1 MGKEEVK
8 GSLSAHDMILSPQT
22 PQDAPRKRVERLSEW
37 GQVAGGTMKAQKS
50 TAFLYP
56 ENESSQRDIGK
67 TIPFA
72 VTSQRIDD

>member
-1 MGKEEVK
+1 
-8 GSLSAHDMILSPQT
+8 
-22 PQDAPRKRVERLSEW
+22 
-37 GQVAGGTMKAQKS
+37 MKAQKS

-56 ENESSQRDIGK
+56 ENKSSERDIGK

>member
-1 MGKEEVK
+1 MENNATVGVCVCLVLFVFS
-8 GSLSAHDMILSPQT
+8 GLPPSACAESW
-22 PQDAPRKRVERLSEW
+22 AR
-37 GQVAGGTMKAQKS
+37 VAGGTMKAQKS

>member
-1 MGKEEVK
+1 
-8 GSLSAHDMILSPQT
+8 
-22 PQDAPRKRVERLSEW
+22 
-37 GQVAGGTMKAQKS
+37 MKAQKS

-56 ENESSQRDIGK
+56 GNESSQRDIGK

>member
-1 MGKEEVK
+1 
-8 GSLSAHDMILSPQT
+8 
-22 PQDAPRKRVERLSEW
+22 
-37 GQVAGGTMKAQKS
+37 MKAQKS

-56 ENESSQRDIGK
+56 GNECSERDIEK